1 MSNSVLVVGGAGYI
15 GSHTC
20 KALKSAGF
28 LPVVVDNLSEGHE
41 WAVKFGPLERGE
53 AGDATF
59 MTEVIRKHKP
69 VGLIHFAANAYVG
82 ESVANPRKYIQNN
95 VVAMHNLLSVCI
107 DENLNHVIFSSSCA
121 TYGVPTQVPLDEEHT
136 QLPISPYGDSK
147 LIGEKMLHWYS
158 NAHPLRYVA
167 LRYFN
172 ASGADADGEIGEV
185 HDPETHLVPLV
196 IQAALGIRPSISVFG
211 TDYPTPDGTCQ
222 RDYIHVTDLG
232 TAHVAAL
239 RYLIEGGASTRIN
252 LGSGKPISVKEVI
265 DEAARVIGREVPVV
279 YGPRREGDPPGL
291 YANPLKAKEVLGWE
305 SKHSSL
311 ENILTT
317 AYQWEL
323 RRKELGI

>member
-20 KALKSAGF
+20 KALRAAGF

-53 AGDATF
+53 AGDSTF

-95 VVAMHNLLSVCI
+95 VVAMHNLLSACI
-107 DENLNHVIFSSSCA
+107 DENLNNVIFSSSCA
-121 TYGVPTQVPLDEEHT
+121 TYGVPTEVPLDEDHT

-239 RYLIEGGASTRIN
+239 RYLMEGGASTRIN

>member
-1 MSNSVLVVGGAGYI
+1 VSNAVLVVGGAGYI

-20 KALKSAGF
+20 KALKAAGF
-28 LPVVVDNLSEGHE
+28 TPVVVDNLSEGHE

-95 VVAMHNLLSVCI
+95 VVAMHNLLSACI
-107 DENLNHVIFSSSCA
+107 DENLNNVIFSSSCA

-317 AYQWEL
+317 AFKWEL

>member
-20 KALKSAGF
+20 KALKAAGF

-95 VVAMHNLLSVCI
+95 VVAMHNLLSACI
-107 DENLNHVIFSSSCA
+107 DENLNNVIFSSSCA
-121 TYGVPTQVPLDEEHT
+121 TYGVPIQVPLDEEHT

-239 RYLIEGGASTRIN
+239 RYLMEGGASTRIN

>member
-20 KALKSAGF
+20 KALKAAGF

-107 DENLNHVIFSSSCA
+107 DENLNNVIFSSSCA

>member
-20 KALKSAGF
+20 KALKAAGF

-107 DENLNHVIFSSSCA
+107 DENLNNVIFSSSCA

-291 YANPLKAKEVLGWE
+291 YANPLRAKEVLGWE

>member
-20 KALKSAGF
+20 KALKAAGF
-28 LPVVVDNLSEGHE
+28 TPVVVDNLSEGHE

-107 DENLNHVIFSSSCA
+107 DENLNNVIFSSSCA

>member
-1 MSNSVLVVGGAGYI
+1 MSHSVLVVGGAGYI

-20 KALKSAGF
+20 KALKQAGF
-28 LPVVVDNLSEGHE
+28 VPVVVDNLSEGHE
-41 WAVKFGPLERGE
+41 WAVKFGPLERGD
-53 AGDATF
+53 AGDTEF
-59 MTEVIRKHKP
+59 MTATIRKHQP
-69 VGLIHFAANAYVG
+69 VGVIHFAANAYVG
-82 ESVANPRKYIQNN
+82 ESVSNPRKYIQNN

-107 DENLNHVIFSSSCA
+107 DENVNNVIFSSSCA

-172 ASGADADGEIGEV
+172 ASGADAEGEVGEV
-185 HDPETHLVPLV
+185 HDPETHLIPLV
-196 IQAALGIRPSISVFG
+196 LQAAMGTRPAINVFG

-239 RYLIEGGASTRIN
+239 KYLIAGGESTKIN
-252 LGSGKPISVKEVI
+252 LGSGVPFSVRQVI
-265 DEAARVIGREVPVV
+265 DTAAKVTGLEVPTVF
-279 YGPRREGDPPGL
+279 GPRREGDPPGL
-291 YANPLKAKEVLGWE
+291 YASPDKAKRVLGWQAE
-305 SKHSSL
+305 HSSL

-317 AYQWEL
+317 AYNWEL
-323 RRKELGI
+323 KRKELGI

>member
-1 MSNSVLVVGGAGYI
+1 MSNSVLVVGGAGYM

-20 KALKSAGF
+20 KALKAAGF

-69 VGLIHFAANAYVG
+69 AGLIHFAANAYVG

-107 DENLNHVIFSSSCA
+107 DENLNNVIFSSSCA

>member
-20 KALKSAGF
+20 KALKAAGF
-28 LPVVVDNLSEGHE
+28 TPVVVDNLSEGHE
-41 WAVKFGPLERGE
+41 WAVKFGPLELGE
-53 AGDATF
+53 AGDAAF
-59 MTEVIRKHKP
+59 MTEAIRKHKP

-107 DENLNHVIFSSSCA
+107 DENLNNVIFSSSCA
-121 TYGVPTQVPLDEEHT
+121 TYGVPTQVPLDEEHS

-196 IQAALGIRPSISVFG
+196 IQAALRIRPSISVFG

-239 RYLIEGGASTRIN
+239 RYLIEGGASTKIN

-265 DEAARVIGREVPVV
+265 DEAARITEREVPVV
-279 YGPRREGDPPGL
+279 YGPRRDGDPPGL

-305 SKHSSL
+305 AKHSSL
-311 ENILTT
+311 ENIITT
-317 AYQWEL
+317 AYKWEL
-323 RRKELGI
+323 RRKELGV

>member
-1 MSNSVLVVGGAGYI
+1 
-15 GSHTC
+15 
-20 KALKSAGF
+20 
-28 LPVVVDNLSEGHE
+28 
-41 WAVKFGPLERGE
+41 
-53 AGDATF
+53 

-107 DENLNHVIFSSSCA
+107 DENLNNVIFSSSCA

-239 RYLIEGGASTRIN
+239 RYLMEGGASTRIN

>member
-20 KALKSAGF
+20 KALRAAGF

-59 MTEVIRKHKP
+59 MTEVIRRHKP
-69 VGLIHFAANAYVG
+69 VGLINFAANAYVG

-107 DENLNHVIFSSSCA
+107 DENLNNVIFSSSCA

-185 HDPETHLVPLV
+185 HDPETHLIPLV

-265 DEAARVIGREVPVV
+265 DAAARVTGREVPVV